1 MFLRNLVFSIIV
13 VTAFFAGCELIL
25 AVAGVQPVLSTE
37 DPFVGFAGNI
47 PLFVAQQSPD
57 GATVL
62 KTASNKV
69 PPFNYQEFPA
79 VKSGNTYR
87 VFCVGGSTTFG
98 RPYDDKVS
106 FCGWLRA
113 YLQAA
118 DPARNW
124 EIINAGGVSY
134 ASYRVAR
141 VMNELA
147 QYQPDLFI
155 VYSGQNE
162 FLEQRSYGTLAG
174 LPDWLLNMNAIL
186 SGTRVY
192 TAMSTVIGSV
202 SGTSSGKAMQQHRLG
217 SEVDTILEHTMGP
230 QSYHRDE
237 ALKKHIMTHYRM
249 NLERMIRIARQA
261 GADIILVKPAID
273 IRDMSPF
280 KSEHAEGLDGKALAA
295 WQDLYDRAAVQEA
308 AGNHTEALK
317 LYRRALAIDD
327 RYAELHYRIGS
338 ILFDMKQY
346 DAAEHSFRRAVE
358 EDIAPLR
365 ILAPMQRDVV
375 DVARA
380 AGVPLVDYQTILRT
394 AYREQY
400 GHTVFGS
407 EYFVDH
413 VHTTYEGY
421 RLLGLALFDELTRL
435 GIAHPDAAWNEARR
449 EAVRK
454 QVIAS
459 VDTYDEGKALINLGR
474 IFIWAGKYSESYRLF
489 QRALDVLGPRPD
501 LYDQLARAAYAA
513 GDDRNAIRNL
523 HKLLEIVPSGR
534 GVHARLAAIH
544 ADLGETDVAIDHC
557 RMELF
562 LYPDEA
568 STVALLGEL
577 LERQEKF
584 EEAGQRYEQA
594 LQQNPALENTRIRLV
609 YLLLKQGKYDAAQSR
624 AEDVLRQ
631 NPDQYLAHNAL
642 GRIFMHRGD
651 RQQAAQH
658 FAEALRL
665 RPDTSGSTA
674 RPRRLQFD
682 TLDTAIT
689 VSVPDEICSLLPSY
703 GEQCPAEAL

>member
-1 MFLRNLVFSIIV
+1 MFLKNILYAIIV
-13 VTAFFAGCELIL
+13 VTVFFAGCELIL
-25 AVAGVQPVLSTE
+25 AIAGVQPILSTE

-47 PLFVAQQSPD
+47 PLFVAEQTPD

-62 KTASNKV
+62 KTARNRLQF
-69 PPFNYQEFPA
+69 FNDQEFPDGKA
-79 VKSGNTYR
+79 DNTYR
-87 VFCVGGSTTFG
+87 IFCVGGSTTFG

-162 FLEQRSYGTLAG
+162 FLEQRSYGTLAE
-174 LPDWLLNMNAIL
+174 LPDWLINLNAVL

-192 TAMSTVIGSV
+192 TAMSRAI
-202 SGTSSGKAMQQHRLG
+202 SSLPGNSLDKATQQHHLG
-217 SEVDTILEHTMGP
+217 GEVDTILNHTIGP

-237 ALKKHIMTHYRM
+237 ALKQHIMTHYRL
-249 NLERMIRIARQA
+249 NLERMVRIARQA
-261 GADIILVKPAID
+261 GADIIFVKPAVD

-295 WQDLYDRAAVQEA
+295 WQDLYDRAAAQEA
-308 AGNHTEALK
+308 TGNHAKALE
-317 LYRRALAIDD
+317 LYNQALAIDD
-327 RYAELHYRIGS
+327 RYADLHYRIGA
-338 ILFDMKQY
+338 ILFDMKKY
-346 DAAEHSFRRAVE
+346 DEAERSFRRAVQ

-365 ILAPMQRDVV
+365 ILAPMQRSVV
-375 DVARA
+375 EVAQA
-380 AGVPLVDYQTILRT
+380 AGVPLVDYQAILRT
-394 AYREQY
+394 AYRKQY

-413 VHTTYEGY
+413 VHTNYEGY
-421 RLLGLALFDELTRL
+421 RLLGLALFDELKRL
-435 GIAHPDAAWNEARR
+435 GITRPDATWNEARR
-449 EAVRK
+449 KAVRQ

-459 VDTYDEGKALINLGR
+459 LNAKDEGNALIKLGR
-474 IFIWAGKYSESYRLF
+474 IFVWAGKYTESYRLF
-489 QRALDVLGPRPD
+489 QQALDILGPRPD
-501 LYDQLARAAYAA
+501 LYDQLARTAYAG
-513 GDDRNAIRNL
+513 GDDTNAIRNL
-523 HKLLEIVPSGR
+523 NKLLKIVPFGR

-544 ADLGETDVAIDHC
+544 ANLGETDIAITHC
-557 RMELF
+557 QAELF
-562 LYPDEA
+562 IHPDEA

-577 LERQEKF
+577 LERQGKY
-584 EEAGQRYEQA
+584 EEARQQYHQA
-594 LQQNPALENTRIRLV
+594 LRLKPMLENTRVRLV
-609 YLLLKQGKYDAAQSR
+609 YLLMKQGRYDKAQAQ
-624 AEDVLRQ
+624 AEEVLRR

-642 GRIFMHRGD
+642 GRIFMHRRD

-658 FAEALRL
+658 FSEALRL
-665 RPDTSGSTA
+665 RPDTRDSMA
-674 RPRRLQFD
+674 LPRRLLFD
-682 TLDTAIT
+682 TPDTEVT
-689 VSVPDEICSLLPSY
+689 VSLPREICPLLPRY